1 MIRGAWFLT
10 GNPRTES
17 VGFGG
22 GGWARTLSAMTTM
35 TTTNQ
40 PVSVPLPF
48 DAVQIAQRFGT
59 PTWVYD
65 AATLEQR
72 IGEVNR
78 DGVTVRYAQK
88 ANSNLALLTI
98 MRKHG
103 VVVDAVTAGE
113 VRRGLAVGYAPQQ
126 IVFTADLFDDD
137 AIDIIR
143 ETGCPVNCG
152 SSDMIGQLAAA
163 GLQHIPVTLRL
174 NPGFGHGHSQKV
186 NTGGTSSKHGIW
198 HTHLPQCLALGR
210 QHGVNI
216 RGLHFHIGSGADFD
230 HLAQVCDAMV
240 DAAKTY
246 VEHGGSAS
254 GEGLE
259 VISTGGGL
267 PIPYR
272 KDNPAR
278 IDLDRFFAMWL
289 ATKEKIE
296 AIAGR
301 HVELEVE
308 PGRYLVAES
317 GYLVTKVRAL
327 KQQGDGDEAMNY
339 VLIDAG
345 FNDLIR
351 PAMYGAYHHLSIVA
365 GDGRKLDATEDVAVA
380 GPLCESCDV
389 FTQEDGGFVEA
400 RKLPAAQVGDVLV
413 IHDAGAYGMA
423 MSSNYNSRRLAA
435 EVLIVN
441 GEAHE
446 IRRRQSF
453 EDLTKNEIV
462 PAGL

>member
-1 MIRGAWFLT
+1 MT
-10 GNPRTES
+10 
-17 VGFGG
+17 V
-22 GGWARTLSAMTTM
+22 MTT
-35 TTTNQ
+35 
-40 PVSVPLPF
+40 PPDAVSVPLPF
-48 DAVQIAQRFGT
+48 DASEIAKQYGT
-59 PTWVYD
+59 PTWIYD
-65 AATLEQR
+65 AQTLEQR
-72 IGEVNR
+72 IGELTR
-78 DGVTVRYAQK
+78 DGITVRYAQK

-103 VVVDAVTAGE
+103 VLVDAVTAGE
-113 VRRGLAVGYAPQQ
+113 VKRGLAVGYDPSE

-152 SSDMIGQLAAA
+152 SIDMIPQLADA
-163 GLQHIPVTLRL
+163 GLAHIPVTLRL

-198 HTHLPQCLALGR
+198 HTHIPQALALGK

-230 HLAQVCDAMV
+230 HLAQICDAMV
-240 DAAKTY
+240 NAAKSY
-246 VEHGGSAS
+246 VDHGGP
-254 GEGLE
+254 GLE

-272 KDNPAR
+272 KEDATR
-278 IDLDRFFAMWL
+278 IDLNRFFDMWAL
-289 ATKEKIE
+289 TRKKIE
-296 AIAGR
+296 GLAGR
-301 HVELEVE
+301 EVELEIE
-308 PGRYLVAES
+308 PGRYLVAEC

-327 KQQGDGDEAMNY
+327 KEQGDGDEAVKY
-339 VLIDAG
+339 LLIDAG
-345 FNDLIR
+345 FNDLVR

-365 GDGRKLDATEDVAVA
+365 GDGRTLDQHEDTVVA

-400 RKLPAAQVGDVLV
+400 RRLPAAKVGDLLI

-423 MSSNYNSRRLAA
+423 MSSNYNSRRIAA
-435 EVLIVN
+435 EVLIVD
-441 GEAHE
+441 GETHE
-446 IRRRQSF
+446 VRKRQSF

-462 PAGL
+462 PDGLA